1 MIRWGILST
10 GRIASVFAGELSLL
24 PEAELVAVGS
34 RSGDSARRFAQE
46 FNVSRTHDSY
56 AALANDPDVDVIYVA
71 TPHPMHKDN
80 CLLCLQAGKAVLCEK
95 PFTIN
100 AGEAAEVIELAQEKQ
115 LFLMEAMFTRFTPA
129 LVKARQLLDENA
141 IGDVLAM
148 SADFAGRAAF
158 DPQSRLFAKEL
169 GGGALLDLGVYTV
182 SLASMVFGA
191 PSRITSMAHLG
202 ETGVDEQA
210 AIVLGYDD
218 GAMATLFTSL
228 RVGTPNE
235 VIISG
240 ATGRI
245 KLHTPIF
252 RPQRLTLSLD
262 GKDDEDID
270 APYVG
275 DAYSYEAAEVMK
287 CLGEGKLQSEI
298 MPLEETLEIMRT
310 MDEIRSQWGLKYPG
324 E

>member
-1 MIRWGILST
+1 MAPVQGL
-10 GRIASVFAGELSLL
+10 GER
-24 PEAELVAVGS
+24 A
-34 RSGDSARRFAQE
+34 RARRAE
-46 FNVSRTHDSY
+46 I
-56 AALANDPDVDVIYVA
+56 LGP
-71 TPHPMHKDN
+71 
-80 CLLCLQAGKAVLCEK
+80 QA
-95 PFTIN
+95 
-100 AGEAAEVIELAQEKQ
+100 
-115 LFLMEAMFTRFTPA
+115 R
-129 LVKARQLLDENA
+129 
-141 IGDVLAM
+141 
-148 SADFAGRAAF
+148 
-158 DPQSRLFAKEL
+158 
-169 GGGALLDLGVYTV
+169 
-182 SLASMVFGA
+182 
-191 PSRITSMAHLG
+191 
-202 ETGVDEQA
+202 
-210 AIVLGYDD
+210 
-218 GAMATLFTSL
+218 
-228 RVGTPNE
+228 
-235 VIISG
+235 